1 MKKSKLII
9 ILHSDEKDK
18 INYALSIAAT
28 AAAIERETKLFFAGK
43 TVNNLLDQK
52 TLKYKNII
60 SKFNFSNNKELL
72 LANIEL
78 KTSFLICSGA
88 LDHNN
93 INKENLRNDINWKI
107 TGLTEI
113 ISDNN
118 SQIIFIYSYQEV
130 CAHLNMFEYL

>member
-1 MKKSKLII
+1 MKKRKLTI
-9 ILHSDEKDK
+9 ILHSNEEEK
-18 INYALSIAAT
+18 INYALSITAT
-28 AAAIERETKLFFAGK
+28 AAAITRQTELFFTGK

-60 SKFNFSNNKELL
+60 SKFKFSNSEELL

-78 KTSFLICSGA
+78 KTLFLICSGA
-88 LDHNN
+88 LYDND

-113 ISDNN
+113 MSNDDN
-118 SQIIFIYSYQEV
+118 QLIF
-130 CAHLNMFEYL
+130 M